1 MDMADK
7 AVLYSCL
14 CFFREFGE
22 VGAAKPDVVRLS
34 EEASAASRRLCVE
47 TGVIKPCSMSV
58 NQPPLGGC
66 VLKHRVWMYRA
77 INKIQPPLGGCVLKH
92 LLKMELNKGI
102 TQPPLGGCVL
112 KQECD
117 EYIASNLVSRL

>member
-47 TGVIKPCSMSV
+47 TMSWV
-58 NQPPLGGC
+58 MEPL
-66 VLKHRVWMYRA
+66 
-77 INKIQPPLGGCVLKH
+77 
-92 LLKMELNKGI
+92 
-102 TQPPLGGCVL
+102 
-112 KQECD
+112 
-117 EYIASNLVSRL
+117 

>member
-34 EEASAASRRLCVE
+34 EEA
-47 TGVIKPCSMSV
+47 
-58 NQPPLGGC
+58 QPPLGGC
-66 VLKHRVWMYRA
+66 VLKLYSNVFTCLTPL
-77 INKIQPPLGGCVLKH
+77 QPPLGGCVLK
-92 LLKMELNKGI
+92 LPAFRRL
-102 TQPPLGGCVL
+102 VL
-112 KQECD
+112 
-117 EYIASNLVSRL
+117 A

>member
-47 TGVIKPCSMSV
+47 TARTTSVSCASRVKDNLNSPGSLKSCRVCTKMPSELGFRRHFVLIGNIFVKKRLDVICT
-58 NQPPLGGC
+58 
-66 VLKHRVWMYRA
+66 Y
-77 INKIQPPLGGCVLKH
+77 
-92 LLKMELNKGI
+92 
-102 TQPPLGGCVL
+102 
-112 KQECD
+112 
-117 EYIASNLVSRL
+117 

>member
-47 TGVIKPCSMSV
+47 TYYE
-58 NQPPLGGC
+58 
-66 VLKHRVWMYRA
+66 VLQEN
-77 INKIQPPLGGCVLKH
+77 ISIQPPLGGCVLKQT
-92 LLKMELNKGI
+92 ELFFYSFNQS
-102 TQPPLGGCVL
+102 QPPLGGCVL
-112 KQECD
+112 KQ
-117 EYIASNLVSRL
+117 

>member
-47 TGVIKPCSMSV
+47 TD
-58 NQPPLGGC
+58 
-66 VLKHRVWMYRA
+66 VLAQYKYRYVTWESLRQTA
-77 INKIQPPLGGCVLKH
+77 ESTANRRS
-92 LLKMELNKGI
+92 E
-102 TQPPLGGCVL
+102 
-112 KQECD
+112 D
-117 EYIASNLVSRL
+117 SNYGRYAAPGRNFSLALEMKF

>member
-34 EEASAASRRLCVE
+34 EEA
-47 TGVIKPCSMSV
+47 
-58 NQPPLGGC
+58 QPPLGGC
-66 VLKHRVWMYRA
+66 VLKLSEYRFFRLYTD
-77 INKIQPPLGGCVLKH
+77 QPPLGGCVLKPS
-92 LLKMELNKGI
+92 LLPSPNNSL
-102 TQPPLGGCVL
+102 
-112 KQECD
+112 
-117 EYIASNLVSRL
+117 